1 MTDPIKVLVIDDE
14 PVIRDGLTKILGYES
29 DIKVV
34 GGVDGE
40 NAVDLAIDTQPDVV
54 ILDIFMPK
62 VSGLEMMPMLKEKLP
77 NAKMI
82 ILTVSDNEG
91 DLFSALRSG
100 AKGYLL
106 KSSSVDRII
115 DGVRKVAAGE
125 TVLSNQLVGQLAA
138 DIQHKGD
145 VRKLSLREAQI
156 LDLLREGITNAEIAK
171 RLSIEE
177 STVKTHIHH
186 LLGKL
191 HIKNRTEVT
200 LFPRRHMR

>member
-1 MTDPIKVLVIDDE
+1 
-14 PVIRDGLTKILGYES
+14 
-29 DIKVV
+29 
-34 GGVDGE
+34 
-40 NAVDLAIDTQPDVV
+40 
-54 ILDIFMPK
+54 
-62 VSGLEMMPMLKEKLP
+62 
-77 NAKMI
+77 
-82 ILTVSDNEG
+82 
-91 DLFSALRSG
+91 
-100 AKGYLL
+100 
-106 KSSSVDRII
+106 
-115 DGVRKVAAGE
+115 
-125 TVLSNQLVGQLAA
+125 
-138 DIQHKGD
+138 